1 MVWPLLLILLG
12 GVLLVAGVFMLS
24 VPAALIVAGL
34 ALAAVGLLI
43 DGDVFS
49 R

>member
-12 GVLLVAGVFMLS
+12 GVLLVAGVAMLS
-24 VPAALIVAGL
+24 IPAALMVAGV

-43 DGDVFS
+43 DLDVFK
-49 R
+49 

>member
-12 GVLLVAGVFMLS
+12 GVLLVDGVAMLS
-24 VPAALIVAGL
+24 IPAAFIVAGV

-43 DGDVFS
+43 DSDVFK
-49 R
+49 